1 MADDYV
7 GDLKK
12 ARDELVRQRRLIIS
26 ALNKNYN
33 DDTEHQVTALTRYQQ
48 AIEAIDN
55 AVMMSNVQPKSPLV
69 CSHEPLLYDT
79 KIEGPVCLV

>member
-48 AIEAIDN
+48 AIEAIDS
-55 AVMMSNVQPKSPLV
+55 AITDEQRAAEIATSVQPRTSIV
-69 CSHEPLLYDT
+69 RHED
-79 KIEGPVCLV
+79 